1 MNTKKHSSNI
11 HPIWNWVNWLSF
23 PILLF
28 IGIHLLQVQDRTPQ
42 STFSVP
48 PQSLEL
54 ETSWSSHS

>member
-1 MNTKKHSSNI
+1 MKTKKNSSNI
-11 HPIWNWVNWLSF
+11 HPIWNWINWLSF

-28 IGIHLLQVQDRTPQ
+28 VAVHILQAQDSVPQ

-54 ETSWSSHS
+54 QTLLSKHS